1 MTEIIILLKSFMPYM
16 LYTLNP
22 SKILWILFLALLV
35 TPAKAQQVQIPT
47 DVTPNSLNPNFHLIS
62 SQLVKSFIL
71 EIDEADLPID
81 RLETFVESEF
91 TTSVTVLKIV
101 HLAPANNSDLFY
113 SGNLTATP
121 DQNLEPQHLPFP
133 VQLSQANSQTQPR
146 EGRSQHQSPPAQA
159 PENITPRT
167 RPIEQPSQQQP
178 TTPVEPDTPSE
189 PKRVNT
195 QIDYVDEFDNFGLRS
210 RFFEQITRFPLR
222 NDNQIS
228 LKTGFNLFDEIG
240 IEAVTSFPIQ
250 VGWQGAVGPLTL
262 EVAGGVDLFDRLP
275 TEPNFNAR
283 LDAPLSPNFTLS
295 AVVDQGPYKYGAK
308 SLANQISAWRYG
320 LDLAWNIDR
329 NTDLSSSFRWG
340 NYNDGNY
347 EEESNTRLESRFGQF
362 FLAGNLF
369 LQDYKFDV
377 EEQNGYFSPAAYL
390 FYTGELGWEGEIIK
404 ALRCRLAAHLGQERF
419 NGDFTLA
426 AGYEASCTAKLSSRI
441 ELDLGYFSSTL
452 YFPEEIDETE
462 ESFTSQLRIN
472 F

>member
-1 MTEIIILLKSFMPYM
+1 MKLRKLAFTLHRYIGVM
-16 LYTLNP
+16 LGL
-22 SKILWILFLALLV
+22 LLV
-35 TPAKAQQVQIPT
+35 LIGLTGSLLVFGNEIDRFLNLQLLQ
-47 DVTPNSLNPNFHLIS
+47 VTPQGQRVSIG
-62 SQLVKSFIL
+62 
-71 EIDEADLPID
+71 
-81 RLETFVESEF
+81 
-91 TTSVTVLKIV
+91 
-101 HLAPANNSDLFY
+101 HLAPANNSDLFH

-121 DQNLEPQHLPFP
+121 DQNLEPQHLLFP
-133 VQLSQANSQTQPR
+133 VQLSQANSQIQPI
-146 EGRSQHQSPPAQA
+146 EERSQQQSPPPAQA
-159 PENITPRT
+159 PEDISPRT
-167 RPIEQPSQQQP
+167 QPIEEPSQQQP
-178 TTPVEPDTPSE
+178 TTPSE
-189 PKRVNT
+189 PERVNT

-210 RFFEQITRFPLR
+210 RFFEQTTRFPLR
-222 NDNQIS
+222 NNNQIS

-240 IEAVTSFPIQ
+240 IEAVTNFPIQ

-262 EVAGGVDLFDRLP
+262 QVAGGVDLFDRLP
-275 TEPNFNAR
+275 TPNFNAR
-283 LDAPLSPNFTLS
+283 LDAPSPNFTLS

-329 NTDLSSSFRWG
+329 NTDFSSSFRWG

-347 EEESNTRLESRFGQF
+347 EEESSTRLERRFGQL
-362 FLAGNLF
+362 FLAGNLY

-419 NGDFTLA
+419 KGDFTLA

-462 ESFTSQLRIN
+462 ESFTCQLRIT

>member
-1 MTEIIILLKSFMPYM
+1 MFYMPHILS
-16 LYTLNP
+16 T
-22 SKILWILFLALLV
+22 SKILWILFLALV
-35 TPAKAQQVQIPT
+35 TTPAKAQQVQIAT
-47 DVTPNSLNPNFHLIS
+47 DVTPDSLNPNFHLTS

-71 EIDEADLPID
+71 EIDEAALPIE
-81 RLETFVESEF
+81 RSERFVESEF
-91 TTSVTVLKIV
+91 NTSVVVLKIV
-101 HLAPANNSDLFY
+101 DLAPTNNSDLFH
-113 SGNLTATP
+113 SSNLTKTP

-146 EGRSQHQSPPAQA
+146 ELSQQQSSPPVQA
-159 PENITPRT
+159 PEDISPRT
-167 RPIEQPSQQQP
+167 QPIEDPSQQQP

-210 RFFEQITRFPLR
+210 RFFEQTTRFPLR
-222 NDNQIS
+222 NNNQIS
-228 LKTGFNLFDEIG
+228 FKTGFNLFDEIG
-240 IEAVTSFPIQ
+240 IEAVTNFPIQ
-250 VGWQGAVGPLTL
+250 VGWQGAVGSLSL
-262 EVAGGVDLFDRLP
+262 QVAGGVDLFDRLP
-275 TEPNFNAR
+275 TEPNFSAR
-283 LDAPLSPNFTLS
+283 LDAPSPNFTLS
-295 AVVDQGPYKYGAK
+295 AVIDQGPYKYGAK

-320 LDLAWNIDR
+320 FDLAWNIDR

-347 EEESNTRLESRFGQF
+347 EEESSTRLERRFGQF

-377 EEQNGYFSPAAYL
+377 EERNGYFSPAAYL

-404 ALRCRLAAHLGQERF
+404 ALSCRLAAHLGQERF
-419 NGDFTLA
+419 KGDFTLA

-462 ESFTSQLRIN
+462 ESFTSQLRIT